1 MPNGLQT
8 RWLTDIGLA
17 LGLLVA
23 LIVIAAA
30 EPRSR
35 GEASPPP
42 LEVASAEPVNNS
54 PEKPNLVPAKPDQS
68 TPSKKDSNS
77 KQEPLPVK
85 PEERIAIKPKEN
97 EVKFLGV
104 KSQGQRF
111 CIIADNSG
119 SMSGPKIID
128 LRTQLL
134 KTLKDFDK
142 GGEYYIY
149 CFNSV
154 SEPMPHSSW
163 LTNAAP
169 EAGKIRTWVEDIN
182 PRGGTDP
189 TTTFRAA
196 FKLSPPPDVIF
207 FMTDG
212 IIPPT
217 VPALVERLNTGT
229 PRVVVNT
236 IMFADSRFVD
246 MLAKKVPMLPKGA
259 FPKGAFPGGLPPGL
273 AAMEERAEVF
283 LKQIAKDSGGTFTR
297 YTTKE

>member
-23 LIVIAAA
+23 LIVVAAA

-42 LEVASAEPVNNS
+42 LEVASAEPVNNTPFA
-54 PEKPNLVPAKPDQS
+54 PEKPNLVPAKPDQGS
-68 TPSKKDSNS
+68 PPKQDPTKPGQGSSKADGAPL

-85 PEERIAIKPKEN
+85 PEERVAIKPKEN
-97 EVKFLGV
+97 EVKFLGI

-119 SMSGPKIID
+119 SMSGPKIVD

-154 SEPMPHSSW
+154 SEPMPHPSW

-169 EAGKIRTWVEDIN
+169 EAGKIRTWVGDIAA
-182 PRGGTDP
+182 RGGTNP
-189 TTTFRAA
+189 ANSFESA

-212 IIPPT
+212 IIPT
-217 VPALVERLNTGT
+217 TTPALVEKLNKGT
-229 PRVVVNT
+229 PKVVVNT
-236 IMFADSRFVD
+236 IMFADGRQQVRRGTHPSET
-246 MLAKKVPMLPKGA
+246 
-259 FPKGAFPGGLPPGL
+259 
-273 AAMEERAEVF
+273 MEERAEMF
-283 LKQIAKDSGGTFTR
+283 LKQIAKDSGGAFTR